1 MSGVYKISGLLGR
14 ILISFMFLQS
24 GINKIGGYKA
34 TLGYMESKGVP
45 GMLLPFV
52 IFLEIVGAIAII
64 VGWQTRLFAF
74 ALAGFCILAA
84 LLFHMDFSNQI
95 QPKLSQTTFFQC
107 IFPVLQATRLFTK
120 SIILFAHAVCLESV
134 QQISES

>member
-1 MSGVYKISGLLGR
+1 MKGGTMSRIYGITGLLGR

-52 IFLEIVGAIAII
+52 ILLEIMGAIAVI
-64 VGWQTRLFAF
+64 VGWQARLFSF
-74 ALAGFCILAA
+74 LLAA
-84 LLFHMDFSNQI
+84 LLFHMDFSNQV
-95 QPKLSQTTFFQC
+95 QTIMFMKNLAIAGGFLM
-107 IFPVLQATRLFTK
+107 I
-120 SIILFAHAVCLESV
+120 FAHGAGDLSLGKKGR
-134 QQISES
+134 

>member
-1 MSGVYKISGLLGR
+1 MSTIYGFSGLLGR

-52 IFLEIVGAIAII
+52 IFLEIVGAIAVI
-64 VGWQTRLFAF
+64 VGWKARLFSF
-74 ALAGFCILAA
+74 LLAGFCILAA
-84 LLFHMDFSNQI
+84 LFFHMDFSNQA
-95 QPKLSQTTFFQC
+95 QTINFMKNLAIAGGFLM
-107 IFPVLQATRLFTK
+107 I
-120 SIILFAHAVCLESV
+120 FAHGAGDFSLGRKGK
-134 QQISES
+134 

>member
-1 MSGVYKISGLLGR
+1 MKGGYMSGIYKISGLLGR

-45 GMLLPFV
+45 GMLLPLV
-52 IFLEIVGAIAII
+52 IFLESAGAIAII

-74 ALAGFCILAA
+74 ALAGFCILSA
-84 LLFHMDFSNQI
+84 LLFHMDFSNQV
-95 QPKLSQTTFFQC
+95 QTIMFMKNLAIAGGFL
-107 IFPVLQATRLFTK
+107 V
-120 SIILFAHAVCLESV
+120 LFAHGAGELSLGK
-134 QQISES
+134 QI

>member
-1 MSGVYKISGLLGR
+1 MSAIYGFSGLLGR
-14 ILISFMFLQS
+14 ILLSFMFLQS

-52 IFLEIVGAIAII
+52 ILLEITGAIATI
-64 VGWQTRLFAF
+64 VGWQARLFAL

-84 LLFHMDFSNQI
+84 MFFHMDFSNQTQTI
-95 QPKLSQTTFFQC
+95 MFMKDLSIAGGFLM
-107 IFPVLQATRLFTK
+107 I
-120 SIILFAHAVCLESV
+120 FAHGAGDLSLGKKGK
-134 QQISES
+134 

>member
-1 MSGVYKISGLLGR
+1 MSADLWIFRVTGR

-52 IFLEIVGAIAII
+52 ILLEIVGAIAVI
-64 VGWQTRLFAF
+64 VGWQARLFSFPWPAF
-74 ALAGFCILAA
+74 ASWLPC
-84 LLFHMDFSNQI
+84 
-95 QPKLSQTTFFQC
+95 FF
-107 IFPVLQATRLFTK
+107 IRISPTRCK
-120 SIILFAHAVCLESV
+120 PSCS
-134 QQISES
+134 

>member
-45 GMLLPFV
+45 GMLLPLV
-52 IFLEIVGAIAII
+52 IFLEVAGAIAII

-74 ALAGFCILAA
+74 ALAGFCILSA
-84 LLFHMDFSNQI
+84 LLFHMDFSNQV
-95 QPKLSQTTFFQC
+95 QTIMFMKNLAIAGGFL
-107 IFPVLQATRLFTK
+107 V
-120 SIILFAHAVCLESV
+120 LFAHGAGELSLGK
-134 QQISES
+134 QI

>member
-1 MSGVYKISGLLGR
+1 MSGIYKISGLLGR

-45 GMLLPFV
+45 GMLLPLV
-52 IFLEIVGAIAII
+52 IFLEVAGAIAII

-74 ALAGFCILAA
+74 ALAGFCILSA
-84 LLFHMDFSNQI
+84 LLFHMDFSNQV
-95 QPKLSQTTFFQC
+95 QTIMFMKNLAIAGGFL
-107 IFPVLQATRLFTK
+107 V
-120 SIILFAHAVCLESV
+120 LFAHGAGELSLGK
-134 QQISES
+134 QI

>member
-1 MSGVYKISGLLGR
+1 MSRIYGFSGLLGR

-52 IFLEIVGAIAII
+52 ILLEIAGAIAVI
-64 VGWQTRLFAF
+64 VGWQARFFALL
-74 ALAGFCILAA
+74 LAGFCLLAA
-84 LLFHMDFSNQI
+84 LFFHMDFANQT
-95 QPKLSQTTFFQC
+95 QTIMFMKNLAIAGGFLM
-107 IFPVLQATRLFTK
+107 I
-120 SIILFAHAVCLESV
+120 FAHGAGDFSLGRKGK
-134 QQISES
+134 

>member
-1 MSGVYKISGLLGR
+1 MSRIYGFSGLLRR

-52 IFLEIVGAIAII
+52 IFLEIAGAIAII
-64 VGWQTRLFAF
+64 VGWQARLFAF

-84 LLFHMDFSNQI
+84 LLFHMDFSNQM
-95 QPKLSQTTFFQC
+95 QTIMFMKNLAIAGGFLM
-107 IFPVLQATRLFTK
+107 I
-120 SIILFAHAVCLESV
+120 FAHGAGDVSLGKKGR
-134 QQISES
+134 